1 MVGRH
6 LISRVV
12 TENSPDRRPKS
23 PQSIPTNRQ
32 ALYEFKTPQI
42 VQIRPV
48 LVEIWWWSVQWSE
61 AEDDSRCGQKV
72 DADVGRSPLVLHT
85 DNNRQAYPD
94 VVFHAASNGASLSFV
109 SVYRC

>member
-1 MVGRH
+1 MVGRRRVVSRGRSVSH
-6 LISRVV
+6 LRVV

-61 AEDDSRCGQKV
+61 AEDDGRCGQKV

-85 DNNRQAYPD
+85 DNNRLAYPT
-94 VVFHAASNGASLSFV
+94 
-109 SVYRC
+109 